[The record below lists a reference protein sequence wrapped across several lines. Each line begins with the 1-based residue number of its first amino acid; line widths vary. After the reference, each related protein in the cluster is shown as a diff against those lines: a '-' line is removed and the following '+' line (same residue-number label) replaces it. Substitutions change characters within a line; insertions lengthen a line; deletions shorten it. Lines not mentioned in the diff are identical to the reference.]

1 MQVENKNNNFGF
13 LRLLLATLVIV
24 AHSAEILDHNRSRE
38 ILTSIFGTITFGEL
52 AIDGFFLISGYLI
65 LKSFLSSSTF
75 KSYLLKRILRI
86 YPGFIVASLFC
97 IFVLIPLSG
106 ETQLIINTPTND
118 WLSTVLRMFTL
129 ETPQVNNTQYSTLNG
144 AMWSIWLEFVC
155 YLCIPIVYITT
166 FNKPKTYVILA
177 VMMMFIYLFTQL
189 SGKNIWLPYVRLD
202 MHHTSRLMFAFLIGG
217 LFYLLRDKVMW
228 SKQLTI
234 ISVFLLLISL
244 SFKNTAEIG
253 LIIFGGYLLFNF
265 ALNYKNKFLN
275 SIGGK
280 VDISYGVYLYA
291 WPVQIYVVK
300 YYPQVNLYILMLV
313 TLIAASILGY
323 LSWTFVEKPFMQLK
337 SKLDLNVRN
346 TAIRM

>member
-1 MQVENKNNNFGF
+1 
-13 LRLLLATLVIV
+13 
-24 AHSAEILDHNRSRE
+24 
-38 ILTSIFGTITFGEL
+38 
-52 AIDGFFLISGYLI
+52 
-65 LKSFLSSSTF
+65 
-75 KSYLLKRILRI
+75 
-86 YPGFIVASLFC
+86 
-97 IFVLIPLSG
+97 
-106 ETQLIINTPTND
+106 
-118 WLSTVLRMFTL
+118 
-129 ETPQVNNTQYSTLNG
+129 
-144 AMWSIWLEFVC
+144 MWSIWLEFVC